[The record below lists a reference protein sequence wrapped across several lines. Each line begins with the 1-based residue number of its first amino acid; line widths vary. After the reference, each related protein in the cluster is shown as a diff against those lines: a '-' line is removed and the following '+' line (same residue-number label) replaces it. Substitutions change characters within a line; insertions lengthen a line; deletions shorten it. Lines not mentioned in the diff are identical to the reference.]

1 MTRLAAVTS
10 YSVFFFFNTDVNN
23 PFLMKFLVVAFDQ
36 LTFIPAPFPLQ
47 KYKNKPEVAR
57 DH

>member
-1 MTRLAAVTS
+1 
-10 YSVFFFFNTDVNN
+10 
-23 PFLMKFLVVAFDQ
+23 MKFLVVAFDQ